1 MTEKGKE
8 NSITHFFVTPLLT
21 LVQDVNV
28 AGLLFGSE
36 SNSDLARSSN
46 HISVKLHIAW
56 DMLFMSHAILHCLS
70 PSTYPAQSC
79 ELASV
84 QRGSLEQ
91 LLDSSIHGRA
101 FYGQQQAWEK
111 KKNQE
116 KKNATT
122 PFGCYLSIVT
132 VRAVC
137 LCTVCARVCAYLPP
151 V

>member
-101 FYGQQQAWEK
+101 FYGQQQAWKK

-116 KKNATT
+116 KKMLQHHLDA
-122 PFGCYLSIVT
+122 I
-132 VRAVC
+132 C
-137 LCTVCARVCAYLPP
+137 LLLL
-151 V
+151 

>member
-111 KKNQE
+111 KNKIKMLQHHLD
-116 KKNATT
+116 AIWLLLLQGLSVFALCVHVCVRT
-122 PFGCYLSIVT
+122 YL
-132 VRAVC
+132 
-137 LCTVCARVCAYLPP
+137 LYDF
-151 V
+151 